1 MGPQIHLLFKLT
13 RIKIVRIWLNLFVNS
28 LIPATFPQSQSL
40 LEITPIPL
48 QNPSQVIDR
57 DERPAESGLFQS
69 FTSYL
74 SSYAADD
81 PPEPSEEELD
91 STLSAVDCISA
102 CAMTT
107 IFSDILWVSSRSRC
121 LCEADASF

>member
-1 MGPQIHLLFKLT
+1 MSPRNPLLFELT
-13 RIKIVRIWLNLFVNS
+13 NMKIVRIWLNLFVNS
-28 LIPATFPQSQSL
+28 LIPSTFPQSQSL

-57 DERPAESGLFQS
+57 DERPTESGLFQS

-91 STLSAVDCISA
+91 STLSAVDCVSA
-102 CAMTT
+102 CAMGT
-107 IFSDILWVSSRSRC
+107 IFSDIL
-121 LCEADASF
+121 

>member
-1 MGPQIHLLFKLT
+1 MEACRASPQKPSFLELT
-13 RIKIVRIWLNLFVNS
+13 CIKIVRIWLNLFVNS
-28 LIPATFPQSQSL
+28 LIPSTFPQSQSL
-40 LEITPIPL
+40 LEIDPIPL

-57 DERPAESGLFQS
+57 DERPTESGLFQS

-102 CAMTT
+102 CAMGT
-107 IFSDILWVSSRSRC
+107 IFLDIL
-121 LCEADASF
+121 